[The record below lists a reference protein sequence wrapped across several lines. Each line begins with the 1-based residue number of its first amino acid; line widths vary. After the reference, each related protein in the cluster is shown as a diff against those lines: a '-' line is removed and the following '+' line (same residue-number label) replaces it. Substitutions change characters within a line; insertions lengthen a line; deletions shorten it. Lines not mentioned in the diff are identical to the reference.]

1 MNPTKK
7 LKCGVVWCGVVWC
20 GVVWCGVVWCGVV
33 WVVWCGVVW
42 CGVVWCGVGDVVLLW
57 CVMVWC
63 SMAWRGV
70 AWRGVAW
77 RGVCVCVFAC
87 VYVCVFVQ
95 SCKNIFLYFNH
106 LKQACISTYYRY
118 LFERLTQA
126 TKRWRNSSTYRKL
139 NLQHFHG
146 VLHTK
151 RRLCLIYSC
160 QHFMNVKITVDIN
173 NDFRMSVDVSL
184 RYK

>member
-7 LKCGVVWCGVVWC
+7 LKCDVVWYGVVWYGVAWC
-20 GVVWCGVVWCGVV
+20 GVM
-33 WVVWCGVVW
+33 
-42 CGVVWCGVGDVVLLW
+42 WCGVGDVGGVVLLW

-63 SMAWRGV
+63 GLVW
-70 AWRGVAW
+70 
-77 RGVCVCVFAC
+77 CVCVFAC

-151 RRLCLIYSC
+151 RRLIT
-160 QHFMNVKITVDIN
+160 KIHDLLTT
-173 NDFRMSVDVSL
+173 S
-184 RYK
+184 